1 MVLLDEHDA
10 GQAARETRRLLQAW
24 SDRRDPDAR
33 SRLIELYLPLVR
45 ALARGFARRGE
56 QLDDLTQIGAV
67 GLIKAVDRYDPCRG
81 TSLGAYAAPTIVG
94 EIRRHLRDSALPVR
108 LPRAG
113 REAGLTI
120 QTVPLAAAGEAPPDA
135 SAEQS
140 FERGEERV
148 LIEAGLR
155 ALPKRQR
162 RIVQLRYFGDL
173 SQRGI
178 ANELGVSQ
186 VHVSRQLRESL
197 GTLRREIGGT

>member
-1 MVLLDEHDA
+1 MVLLDEQGP
-10 GQAARETRRLLQAW
+10 GQAARETRRLLRAW

-33 SRLIELYLPLVR
+33 RRLIELHLPLVR
-45 ALARGFARRGE
+45 ALARRFACRGE

-67 GLIKAVDRYDPCRG
+67 GLIKAVDRFDPCRG

-94 EIRRHLRDSALPVR
+94 EIRRHLRDSAQPVR
-108 LPRAG
+108 LPRTG
-113 REAGLTI
+113 QEAGLRI
-120 QTVPLAAAGEAPPDA
+120 QAVPLAADGEAPPDA

-162 RIVQLRYFGDL
+162 RIVQLHYFGDL

-178 ANELGVSQ
+178 ASELGVSQ
-186 VHVSRQLRESL
+186 VQVSRQLRESL
-197 GTLRREIGGT
+197 GTLRREIGRT